1 MVTGCVGLEA
11 NGKTG
16 LLRSLAV
23 NPAALNA
30 GIGRILVSNLEE
42 AVALQKIDQSYQLT
56 TTGVCA
62 VPTFERRTWLPAGG
76 HGAWKATHPAS

>member
-11 NGKTG
+11 NGKAG